1 MGKILAPEP
10 VILATERPEILA
22 TERREILATE
32 RRGGARLRR
41 SAAPMQHMS
50 VCREN
55 QLTHLFLLVVLLII
69 LVRTVDK
76 TITDCGNMTQVEHWA
91 DDASKMQIWFSTEKS
106 LLSALSRD
114 LEGGRRAGQSLAQ
127 S

>member
-1 MGKILAPEP
+1 MG
-10 VILATERPEILA
+10 EILA
-22 TERREILATE
+22 IERRKILTTERQE
-32 RRGGARLRR
+32 GGRLRR

-55 QLTHLFLLVVLLII
+55 RLTHLLLLVVLLIT
-69 LVRTVDK
+69 LVCTVDK
-76 TITDCGNMTQVEHWA
+76 MITDCGNTTQVEHWA